1 MNSREKEMLNVA
13 HRVMALG
20 SILTS
25 SDLPALNKIGNELG
39 EQGAKLVMEVRQGPL
54 GEEDIDCVK
63 AIVALKMVELN
74 DFVTVIPESR
84 ILTPE

>member
-25 SDLPALNKIGNELG
+25 SDISVLNKIGNELG
-39 EQGAKLVMEVRQGPL
+39 EQGAKLAMEVRQGPL
-54 GEEDIDCVK
+54 SEEDIDCVK
-63 AIVALKMVELN
+63 AIVALKMIELN
-74 DFVTVIPESR
+74 DFVTVIPESH

>member
-1 MNSREKEMLNVA
+1 MNSREQEMLNVA

-25 SDLPALNKIGNELG
+25 SNFPIFNKIGNDLG
-39 EQGAKLVMEVRQGPL
+39 EQGVKLAMEVRQGPL

-63 AIVALKMVELN
+63 AIVALKMIELN

>member
-25 SDLPALNKIGNELG
+25 SDISVLNKIGNELG
-39 EQGAKLVMEVRQGPL
+39 EQGSRLAMEVRQEPL

-63 AIVALKMVELN
+63 AIVALKMIELN
-74 DFVTVIPESR
+74 DFVTVISESR

>member
-25 SDLPALNKIGNELG
+25 SDLPVLNKIGNELG
-39 EQGAKLVMEVRQGPL
+39 EQGSRLAMEVRQTML
-54 GEEDIDCVK
+54 TEEDIDCVK

-74 DFVTVIPESR
+74 ELVTVIPESR
-84 ILTPE
+84 IITPE

>member
-1 MNSREKEMLNVA
+1 MNSLEKEMLNVA

-25 SDLPALNKIGNELG
+25 SDLPVLNKIGNELG
-39 EQGAKLVMEVRQGPL
+39 EQGAKLAMEVRQGPL
-54 GEEDIDCVK
+54 SEGDIDCVK
-63 AIVALKMVELN
+63 AIVALKMIELN
-74 DFVTVIPESR
+74 DFVTVIPESH

>member
-39 EQGAKLVMEVRQGPL
+39 EQGAKLAMEVRQGPL
-54 GEEDIDCVK
+54 DEKDIECVK
-63 AIVALKMVELN
+63 AIVALKMIELN

>member
-1 MNSREKEMLNVA
+1 MSV
-13 HRVMALG
+13 
-20 SILTS
+20 

-39 EQGAKLVMEVRQGPL
+39 EQGAKLAMEVRQGPL
-54 GEEDIDCVK
+54 SEEDIDCVK
-63 AIVALKMVELN
+63 AIVALKMIELN

>member
-25 SDLPALNKIGNELG
+25 SDLPVLNKIGNELG
-39 EQGAKLVMEVRQGPL
+39 EQGSRLAMEVRQTML
-54 GEEDIDCVK
+54 TEEDIDCVK

-74 DFVTVIPESR
+74 ELVTAIPESR

>member
-25 SDLPALNKIGNELG
+25 SDLPVLNKIGNELG
-39 EQGAKLVMEVRQGPL
+39 EQGSRLAMEVRQTML
-54 GEEDIDCVK
+54 TEEDIDCVK

-74 DFVTVIPESR
+74 ELVTVIPESR

>member
-39 EQGAKLVMEVRQGPL
+39 EQGAKLAMEVRQEPL
-54 GEEDIDCVK
+54 SERDIDCVK
-63 AIVALKMVELN
+63 AIVAVNMIELN